1 MRSRAPLLLLF
12 LSCLLSAQQ
21 RPPVV
26 LVNGFQVACDPTAT
40 SSGTFGNLQQYLT
53 QDGATVYFFNNCQY
67 PGASIETLGQDFG
80 KYLASLKNLDGS
92 NVTTVDVVAHSMGGL
107 IVRSYLAG
115 KQNTAGLFQPPA
127 TPAIRKLVLL
137 ATPNFGTPVAS
148 LASFLGPQT
157 AEMALGSRF
166 LSDINT
172 WNQDA
177 DDLRGVDSLA
187 VAGNAAVYSDG
198 SLTLPNASDGVVSL
212 TSASLAFS
220 PFAPPQRTRVVPYC
234 HTNLSLFPCNGPAI
248 ANVTSTSHLPGQ
260 IIRSF
265 LGGTTDWTSIG
276 TTPDQDPVLS
286 KYGGSLLEFETAAGS
301 LDASTAGV
309 TFGTPATTLQSGAT
323 ATFYAEFVPAAAA
336 SLHYTTSAGAQ
347 TTPFTIPAGGAH
359 ASLIKPAPLVYR
371 VQTAAAAVPTLD
383 LAAGSLISI
392 YGSGLSSLTAS
403 SSSATLPLQL
413 GNVTVSAGG
422 SDIPLLY
429 VSPTQINAFLPA
441 DLSGLVS
448 LEVKNP
454 DGAATLNLLLDPAV
468 PAIFTQDASGAGPAA
483 ALHNSSA
490 LPVTASNPAAP
501 GEYVQL
507 YCTGLG
513 ATHASAGLH
522 VTTLA
527 VQLYLGSPA
536 VPVPVVFSGL
546 APGFTG
552 LYQVNFQIPTGT
564 PSGSALP
571 LYIVAGARTSNAV
584 TLAVR

>member
-1 MRSRAPLLLLF
+1 MRSRAALLLLNSWF
-12 LSCLLSAQQ
+12 LLSAQQ

-26 LVNGFQVACDPTAT
+26 LVNGFQIACDPTAS

-53 QDGATVYFFNNCQY
+53 QDGAAVYFFNNCQY

-80 KYLASLKNLDGS
+80 NYLASLKNLDGS
-92 NVTTVDVVAHSMGGL
+92 SVTTVDVVAHSMGGL

-115 KQNTAGLFQPPA
+115 KQNTAGSFQPPA

-157 AEMALGSRF
+157 SEMALGSRF
-166 LSDINT
+166 LADLNT

-177 DDLRGVDSLA
+177 DDLRGVDAIA
-187 VAGNAAVYSDG
+187 VVGNAAIYSNG

-220 PFAPPQRTRVVPYC
+220 PFAPLARTRVVPYC
-234 HTNLSLFPCNGPAI
+234 HTSLSLFPCNGPAI
-248 ANVTSTSHLPGQ
+248 ANVTSTSHLPGE

-265 LGGTTDWTSIG
+265 LGGSTDWTSIG
-276 TTPDQDPVLS
+276 TPPDQDPVLS
-286 KYGGSLLEFETAAGS
+286 KYGGSLLQFDTAAGS
-301 LDASTAGV
+301 LDASASGV
-309 TFGTPATTLQSGAT
+309 TFGTPATAFQSGAT
-323 ATFYAEFVPAAAA
+323 ATFYAEFVPAASN
-336 SLHYTTSAGAQ
+336 SLRYTTAAGAQ
-347 TTPFTIPAGGAH
+347 STAFTVAAGGAR

-392 YGSGLSSLTAS
+392 YGSGLSSLIAS

-429 VSPTQINAFLPA
+429 VSPAQINAYLPA
-441 DLSGLVS
+441 SLSGLVPLQVS
-448 LEVKNP
+448 NP
-454 DGAATLNLLLDPAV
+454 GGAITLNLLLDPAV
-468 PAIFTQDASGAGPAA
+468 PAIFTQDASGAGAA
-483 ALHNSSA
+483 VALHNTSE
-490 LPVTASNPAAP
+490 LPVTASNPAAA

-513 ATHASAGLH
+513 ATHASGGLDR
-522 VTTLA
+522 TTLP
-527 VQLYLGSPA
+527 VQVFLGSPA
-536 VPVPVVFSGL
+536 VSAPVTFSGL

-552 LYQVNFQIPTGT
+552 LYQVNFQIPTGI
-564 PSGSALP
+564 PSGSAVP
-571 LYIVAGARTSNAV
+571 LYVTAGTRTGNTV
-584 TLAVR
+584 TLALQ